1 MREGETLRKGRRQVY
16 QRREREELFR
26 AYYSGVLAF
35 VLSQVDSLERAKEIT
50 ADAFAAVLQ
59 STAQSPTP
67 IEPRVALF
75 TQARL
80 AVEAD
85 HNPVRTAPPSPGPA
99 AFRGPPHLRRVEA
112 CVRWLG
118 PREQGIV
125 SLRFDA
131 ALSCREIGLVMGMS
145 EVEVMVA
152 VLRSLRRIKAC
163 MEAGG
168 GRTASAARRPAK
180 PAPG

>member
-35 VLSQVDSLERAKEIT
+35 VLSQVEDLERAKEIT
-50 ADAFAAVLQ
+50 SYAFAAVLHGQ
-59 STAQSPTP
+59 APSPTP

-75 TQARL
+75 THARL

-85 HNPVRTAPPSPGPA
+85 HKLARTAPPAPGPA

-152 VLRSLRRIKAC
+152 VLRSLCRIKAC

>member
-26 AYYSGVLAF
+26 ACYSGVLAF
-35 VLSQVDSLERAKEIT
+35 VLSQVDGLERAKAIT

-59 STAQSPTP
+59 DEPSSPTP

-75 TQARL
+75 TYARL
-80 AVEAD
+80 AVDAD
-85 HNPVRTAPPSPGPA
+85 RKSARTAPPVPGPA
-99 AFRGPPHLRRVEA
+99 AFRGPPHLRRIEA
-112 CVRWLG
+112 CVRRLG
-118 PREQGIV
+118 PSEQGVI

-131 ALSCREIGLVMGMS
+131 ALSCREIGLVMGMN
-145 EVEVMVA
+145 EVEVMVT

-163 MEAGG
+163 MDAGS
-168 GRTASAARRPAK
+168 GRTASDVRKPAK

>member
-1 MREGETLRKGRRQVY
+1 MREGETLRKGRRQVH

-35 VLSQVDSLERAKEIT
+35 VLTQVEDLERAKEVT
-50 ADAFAAVLQ
+50 AYAFAAVLQ
-59 STAQSPTP
+59 GRSPSPTP

-75 TQARL
+75 THARL

-85 HNPVRTAPPSPGPA
+85 HKLARTAPPSPGPA
-99 AFRGPPHLRRVEA
+99 AFRGPRHLRRVEA
-112 CVRWLG
+112 CVRRLG
-118 PREQGIV
+118 PREQGVV

-131 ALSCREIGLVMGMS
+131 ALSCREIGLVMGRN

-163 MEAGG
+163 MDAGES
-168 GRTASAARRPAK
+168 RTASSARRPAK